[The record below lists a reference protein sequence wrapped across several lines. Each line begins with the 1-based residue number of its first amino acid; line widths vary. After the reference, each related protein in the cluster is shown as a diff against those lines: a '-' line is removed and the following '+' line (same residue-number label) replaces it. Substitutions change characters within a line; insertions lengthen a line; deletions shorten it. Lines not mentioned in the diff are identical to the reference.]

1 MRAMRLHQFGDPDVL
16 QLDEVACPEPKN
28 DELLVRVHATSLNYA
43 EVGLRRGEMKA
54 FSFWRLP
61 LTLGFDL
68 AGEVVACGPQVSA
81 FLPGDRVY
89 GAIGH
94 QGGANADY
102 ACVKQSRVTL
112 APAPLA
118 FGELAAVPVAGLTA
132 LQALRSVANLQE
144 GQRVLVSG
152 ASGGVGAFAVQ
163 LAKRFGGTVTGVC
176 SGAKRD
182 FVESLGA
189 FDTIDYQK
197 DDFSQRSERWDII
210 FDASGKRDFA
220 ELQRVL
226 SDEGRAVST
235 RLSPRGA
242 LNAVTSKLGVAP
254 RYHFIPARERSYDLA
269 FLARLIER
277 GELRV
282 PLDRTFELKDLP
294 EAHRYMEAGEV
305 CGKVVVKVV

>member
-1 MRAMRLHQFGDPDVL
+1 MSPFVVKQPRLARHAAAVAA
-16 QLDEVACPEPKN
+16 QLTVTIHDSVAGN
-28 DELLVRVHATSLNYA
+28 DEGKLVRAIR
-43 EVGLRRGEMKA
+43 LRDRSHRCRSADHTGD
-54 FSFWRLP
+54 FSVAARFTGWDCSERL
-61 LTLGFDL
+61 
-68 AGEVVACGPQVSA
+68 QVSA

>member
-1 MRAMRLHQFGDPDVL
+1 MRAMRLHQFGDPSVL
-16 QLDEVACPEPKN
+16 QLDEVARPEPKN

-43 EVGLRRGEMKA
+43 ELGLRRGEMKA

-68 AGEVVACGPQVSA
+68 AGEVVACGPRVTA
-81 FLPGDRVY
+81 FSPGDRVY

-94 QGGANADY
+94 RGGANADY

-112 APAPLA
+112 APAALA
-118 FGELAAVPVAGLTA
+118 LEKLAAVPVAGLTA
-132 LQALRSVANLQE
+132 LQALRGIANLQR
-144 GQRVLVSG
+144 GQRVLING

-182 FVESLGA
+182 FVEGLGA
-189 FDTIDYQK
+189 SETINYQK
-197 DDFSQRSERWDII
+197 EDFSERSERWDVI
-210 FDASGKRDFA
+210 FDAAGKREFA
-220 ELQRVL
+220 ELRRVL
-226 SDEGRAVST
+226 SDEGKAVST

-242 LNAVTSKLGVAP
+242 LNAVTRGLGAAP

-269 FLARLIER
+269 FLARLTER
-277 GELRV
+277 GELQV
-282 PLDRTFELKDLP
+282 PLDQTFEFANLP
-294 EAHRYMEAGEV
+294 EAHRYVEAGEAR
-305 CGKVVVKVV
+305 GKVVVKVA